1 MQRINSM
8 VSAREDG
15 FTTDA
20 SFNIQVF
27 SKGTIYVSF
36 EFSVHFFNK
45 GLTWEVLL
53 SEVRKTARIRH
64 ISKEVRN
71 SSATARAIYNYHK
84 RLLKFQKPS
93 TLLIGESMAK
103 CLSRYTDVWDRYFGK
118 HNVNL
123 RIGWDKVEDV
133 IWRIRNFH
141 ANKEAR
147 CFTLWNK

>member
-1 MQRINSM
+1 M

-36 EFSVHFFNK
+36 EFSVHFFQQRTNMR
-45 GLTWEVLL
+45 GL
-53 SEVRKTARIRH
+53 AH

-71 SSATARAIYNYHK
+71 SSATAREIYNYHK

-123 RIGWDKVEDV
+123 RIG
-133 IWRIRNFH
+133 
-141 ANKEAR
+141 
-147 CFTLWNK
+147 